1 MCDVHGW
8 LEFES
13 SGAAEERRQDWGE
26 ASVRAVGGDEFG
38 HLTGEAGAGIF
49 GDDTALLVDEPHRR
63 DATDA
68 ELYAKVVLPRPLLF
82 MSRF

>member
-38 HLTGEAGAGIF
+38 HLSGEAGAGIF
-49 GDDTALLVDEPHRR
+49 GDDTALLVDEPHR
-63 DATDA
+63 
-68 ELYAKVVLPRPLLF
+68 LLRMPNF
-82 MSRF
+82 TPKSFCQGHCYS